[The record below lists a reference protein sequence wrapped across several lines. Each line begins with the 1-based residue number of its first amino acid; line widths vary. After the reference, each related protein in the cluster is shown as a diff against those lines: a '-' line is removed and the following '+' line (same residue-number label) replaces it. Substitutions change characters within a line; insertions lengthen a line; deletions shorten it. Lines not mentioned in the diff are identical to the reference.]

1 MIKNNRYPQR
11 PFPVTAGRRAVVFP
25 LSAHHRGG
33 NPAFLLFCQSYQR
46 YSLGKRIF
54 PPKRKA
60 PRERR
65 LSTFPLTAAA
75 APACRMSPLRPSPA
89 VSPPSSEKSRLRF
102 GAGLSLT
109 AFCPH
114 RFLISRPVPCA
125 VSPPAPRRGDRSSPL
140 FRAYARAFPK
150 TSAARPCPPQC
161 MPNRQTP
168 LSPRAARG
176 KLPENDCIR
185 RLPDVSWQTRYKEK
199 PLPGRAAAL
208 HPPPASLRSDPS
220 GNHSGRA

>member
-1 MIKNNRYPQR
+1 MIKNNRCPQR
-11 PFPVTAGRRAVVFP
+11 PFPVTACRRAVVFP
-25 LSAHHRGG
+25 LSAHHWGG

-54 PPKRKA
+54 PPKRKEPGKDDSRLFLSPQRR
-60 PRERR
+60 PR
-65 LSTFPLTAAA
+65 P
-75 APACRMSPLRPSPA
+75 CRMSPLRPSPA
-89 VSPPSSEKSRLRF
+89 VSPPPSEKSRLRF

-109 AFCPH
+109 AFSPH
-114 RFLISRPVPCA
+114 RFLVSRPVPCA
-125 VSPPAPRRGDRSSPL
+125 VSPSAPRRGDRSSPL

-150 TSAARPCPPQC
+150 TSAARPCPPRC